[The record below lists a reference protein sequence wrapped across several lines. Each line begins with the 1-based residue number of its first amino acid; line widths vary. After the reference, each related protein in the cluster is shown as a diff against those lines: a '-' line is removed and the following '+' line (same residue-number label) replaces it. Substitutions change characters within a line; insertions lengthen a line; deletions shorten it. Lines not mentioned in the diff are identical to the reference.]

1 MRFAERCVPAA
12 PGSAGAVLRRWA
24 PSRRRTRVGFARGC
38 SPTAS
43 GPDPRPPHCGSR
55 SRRCW
60 SPARPVSTGN
70 RRRRQRGSAPLRPAP
85 RHIVSRT
92 RTQKKNPKSF
102 CAKAKGGARVR
113 SSPPAAPGPPCP
125 PPCSAPAPRC
135 APPFPA
141 QTVLWG
147 QISFPAFAQRQFRDS
162 VRCFKAVF
170 ENVRPFKIVMKSK
183 RLLINGKRWKGSEAA
198 KRHLTVPQTSVD
210 AGGIP
215 ADTGA
220 GGAHPTAAPGRAGT
234 GQPHRR

>member
-1 MRFAERCVPAA
+1 MPSAASLLSRDLQGQSCEDGLRLGEEPGWGSPEAAARPPAA
-12 PGSAGAVLRRWA
+12 PTGRDPRIAAPDRGAAGARPDPSAPGTDGGGSADR
-24 PSRRRTRVGFARGC
+24 
-38 SPTAS
+38 
-43 GPDPRPPHCGSR
+43 PRATSFH
-55 SRRCW
+55 
-60 SPARPVSTGN
+60 AHT
-70 RRRRQRGSAPLRPAP
+70 
-85 RHIVSRT
+85 HT
-92 RTQKKNPKSF
+92 KKNPKSF